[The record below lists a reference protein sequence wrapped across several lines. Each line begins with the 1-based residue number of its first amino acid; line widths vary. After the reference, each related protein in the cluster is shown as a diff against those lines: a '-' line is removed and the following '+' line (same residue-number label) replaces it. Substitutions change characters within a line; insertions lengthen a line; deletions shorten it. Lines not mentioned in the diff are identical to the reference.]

1 MGKLLCMVGT
11 TQSCKK
17 KQGKRSIG
25 LLPERESAIYF
36 HNRKL
41 KRTCAIVLVVLLA
54 VTGVGHHVA
63 TSIWGPYSIMKGT
76 TFTDYESFIEY
87 MEQDVPTESRYE
99 ANYDGSVAVPVPED
113 QVGPTTYYD
122 QYGNEIS
129 EEEALTSRLKDKN
142 GNVICEYIHRRNFV
156 FLRYTPKDGTFL
168 PITVCTEDD
177 LQEARQT
184 AAVRHVIFG
193 AAYCIECL
201 VIVLVYFKKRSK

>member
-1 MGKLLCMVGT
+1 MVGT

-54 VTGVGHHVA
+54 VTGVDHHVA

-156 FLRYTPKDGTFL
+156 FLRYTPKDGAVL

-184 AAVRHVIFG
+184 AAVRHVIFE

-201 VIVLVYFKKRSK
+201 VIVLVYFKKRSE

>member
-76 TFTDYESFIEY
+76 TFTDF
-87 MEQDVPTESRYE
+87 MPTF
-99 ANYDGSVAVPVPED
+99 DSVISPVCIPM
-113 QVGPTTYYD
+113 PH
-122 QYGNEIS
+122 EI
-129 EEEALTSRLKDKN
+129 L
-142 GNVICEYIHRRNFV
+142 
-156 FLRYTPKDGTFL
+156 
-168 PITVCTEDD
+168 
-177 LQEARQT
+177 
-184 AAVRHVIFG
+184 
-193 AAYCIECL
+193 CL
-201 VIVLVYFKKRSK
+201 ISRSKTGFSNLSTTVVIYLAARTALSSDFPSALSTKSDSPEILVNLW